1 MVPDQP
7 LLTRNIQQALSVPSY
22 EFRRIPYEID
32 RIFLTARALFPSM
45 TVFAQPLSDTTITR
59 EGWTGISEAP
69 NATSHFVYI
78 SFAITFLRA
87 SNKMRKRILVVR
99 NSNKMASVIEEALD
113 NSAFDLRFHFGFPG
127 VVASVLEHKPI
138 LVLFEIACW
147 GKPIQD
153 LLAELAA
160 FAGFRSIRKII
171 LSEKTGPEDAVSAL
185 DSGADD
191 FLLKPISSRELLVRV
206 SAALRSHTIDTAEE
220 HIQTLGT
227 LSLYREAME
236 VSVGAKRKKLSPTE
250 FNLLSYLMDH
260 PGRAFNREELLENA
274 WVPWEIDDRRVVDVY
289 IWRLREKIEEEPSHP
304 QRLLTRR
311 GQGYFLIDPM
321 SSKC

>member
-1 MVPDQP
+1 
-7 LLTRNIQQALSVPSY
+7 
-22 EFRRIPYEID
+22 
-32 RIFLTARALFPSM
+32 
-45 TVFAQPLSDTTITR
+45 
-59 EGWTGISEAP
+59 
-69 NATSHFVYI
+69 
-78 SFAITFLRA
+78 
-87 SNKMRKRILVVR
+87 
-99 NSNKMASVIEEALD
+99 
-113 NSAFDLRFHFGFPG
+113 
-127 VVASVLEHKPI
+127 

-147 GKPIQD
+147 GKAIQD
-153 LLAELAA
+153 SLSELAS

-206 SAALRSHTIDTAEE
+206 SAALRAHTIDTAEE

-236 VSVGAKRKKLSPTE
+236 VSVGAERKKLSPTE

-260 PGRAFNREELLENA
+260 PGRVFNREELLENA

-289 IWRLREKIEEEPSHP
+289 IWRLREKIEEEPSHS

-321 SSKC
+321 SSKG